1 MASTV
6 VRPTR
11 PASNGRNP
19 ETKIKPAKKAAR
31 RPAVARAE
39 PVAIRKAHATGPSE
53 NSRAGN
59 ARAENARATGLEREQ
74 LLRHARELLEP
85 LASLEML
92 CEADERMQNRIVFM
106 NRAAIEVMSLN
117 HKQLNPLLRGADV
130 RKALGHS
137 IHQFHRDPERIRDIF
152 RNLVA
157 DPAREH
163 TTELVLGS
171 VTFALNFTPV
181 CDRSG
186 KVIAFHA
193 SWRNISDAKL
203 AEQVIAS
210 MSKAASE
217 NAESLMGLAGDT
229 DRAMKAVG
237 GKLNGL
243 AQSVADSRN
252 ASKGLIAQ
260 VGAIGRIA
268 QTIRE
273 IAYQT
278 NLLALN
284 AAIEAARAGEHG
296 RGFAVVA
303 DEVRNLSKRV
313 QKATEEVQSNIVQ
326 IDDSARSI
334 EKTSHSAEQTAH
346 GAESVTVSLG
356 ERVRSLHNMVGV
368 MHVESARNDI
378 KIFVRNSLAEMG
390 KRTDPAT
397 WDQLPDH
404 RQTSFGRWY
413 EGVGRE
419 SFGQVPAFQ
428 EVGAP
433 YATLHLLAR
442 AIRAAMTSGDR
453 DEAMRQGAEISRVE
467 QELLGK
473 LDDLSAAIGEKQN

>member
-1 MASTV
+1 MASALVPDTL
-6 VRPTR
+6 
-11 PASNGRNP
+11 PAGTGRNSQ
-19 ETKIKPAKKAAR
+19 IQAKPAKKVARRTTGSRKGQAAAR
-31 RPAVARAE
+31 KSRSTAASD
-39 PVAIRKAHATGPSE
+39 IATASGP
-53 NSRAGN
+53 
-59 ARAENARATGLEREQ
+59 EREQ
-74 LLRHARELLEP
+74 LLRWARTLLEP
-85 LASLEML
+85 LSSLEML

-106 NRAAIEVMSLN
+106 NRAALEAMSLN
-117 HKQLNPLLRGADV
+117 HRQLNPLLNGADV

-152 RNLVA
+152 RALIA

-163 TTELVLGS
+163 STEMVLGS
-171 VTFALNFTPV
+171 VTFSLNFTPV
-181 CDRSG
+181 CDQKG
-186 KVIAFHA
+186 KVVAFHA

-217 NAESLMGLAGDT
+217 NAESLMPLAGDT

-243 AQSVADSRN
+243 AQSVAASRN
-252 ASKGLIAQ
+252 ASKGLITQ

-313 QKATEEVQSNIVQ
+313 QKATEEVQSNIVE
-326 IDDSARSI
+326 IDGSARSI
-334 EKTSHSAEQTAH
+334 ENTSHSAEQTAH

-356 ERVRSLHNMVGV
+356 ERVRSLHNMVGA
-368 MHVESARNDI
+368 MHVESAKNDI
-378 KIFVRNSLAEMG
+378 KVFVRNNLAAIG
-390 KRTDPAT
+390 QRTDPST
-397 WDQLPDH
+397 WDELPDH

-413 EGVGRE
+413 DGVGRE

-433 YATLHLLAR
+433 YASLYVLAR
-442 AIRAAMTSGDR
+442 AIRAAVTSGDR
-453 DEAMRQGAEISRVE
+453 DDALRQGSEISRVE
-467 QELLGK
+467 QELLAK
-473 LDDLSAAIGEKQN
+473 LEELSAAIGQKQN

>member
-1 MASTV
+1 MANTV
-6 VRPTR
+6 VSDTRQADTGTNLETPTKR
-11 PASNGRNP
+11 
-19 ETKIKPAKKAAR
+19 AKK
-31 RPAVARAE
+31 VAR
-39 PVAIRKAHATGPSE
+39 PP
-53 NSRAGN
+53 AGG
-59 ARAENARATGLEREQ
+59 RAERAAGRKTDRSASSVNAPAIGPEREQ
-74 LLRHARELLEP
+74 ILRYAAILLEP
-85 LASLEML
+85 LSSLEML
-92 CEADERMQNRIVFM
+92 CEADDHMQNRIFFM
-106 NRAAIEVMSLN
+106 NRAALEAMSLN
-117 HKQLNPLLRGADV
+117 HRQLNPLLRGADV

-152 RNLVA
+152 RGLIA
-157 DPAREH
+157 DPSREH
-163 TTELVLGS
+163 STELVLGG
-171 VTFALNFTPV
+171 VTFSLNFTPV
-181 CDRSG
+181 RDRKG
-186 KVIAFHA
+186 KVVAFHA

-203 AEQVIAS
+203 AEQVITS

-217 NAESLMGLAGDT
+217 NAESLMGLAGET
-229 DRAMKAVG
+229 DQAMKAVG

-313 QKATEEVQSNIVQ
+313 QKATEEVQSNIVE
-326 IDDSARSI
+326 IDGSARSI

-356 ERVRSLHNMVGV
+356 ERVRLLHNMVGV
-368 MHVESARNDI
+368 MHLESAKNDI
-378 KIFVRNSLAEMG
+378 KIFVRNSLAEIG

-397 WDQLPDH
+397 WDELPDH

-419 SFGQVPAFQ
+419 SFGQIPAFQ

-433 YATLHLLAR
+433 YAALYLLAR
-442 AIRAAMTSGDR
+442 AIRTAVTTGDP
-453 DEAMRQGAEISRVE
+453 DEALRQGSEISRVA
-467 QELLGK
+467 QELLSK
-473 LDDLSAAIGEKQN
+473 LDELGAAIGQKQN